1 MIKIATQKLVDK
13 GYKNIV
19 DDIMYL
25 GTPVRDDYKTN
36 NEVLKKKSEVLNV
49 YDKSDFIQKKG
60 GYSTTKF
67 INNYISDF
75 YDYHIETEFGKAEQ
89 LIDNNPRVKNIEV
102 EAPDDINIYNIL
114 PLTSLGKYIKDE
126 KIQDH
131 RNIDSVEVLNQVKK
145 ATNVT
150 N

>member
-36 NEVLKKKSEVLNV
+36 NEVLKKKSKVLNV
-49 YDKSDFIQKKG
+49 YDKSDFIQRFG
-60 GYSTTKF
+60 GDKYDASF
-67 INNYISDF
+67 IHNRFEEVGPSKQI
-75 YDYHIETEFGKAEQ
+75 I
-89 LIDNNPRVKNIEV
+89 IDNKRVKNIEV
-102 EAPDDINIYNIL
+102 ESPNDKNIL
-114 PLTSLGKYIKDE
+114 NKLLPRTKSILDE
-126 KIQDH
+126 SIEDH

>member
-36 NEVLKKKSEVLNV
+36 NEVLKKKSKVLNV
-49 YDKSDFIQKKG
+49 YDKSDLVQKWG
-60 GYSTTKF
+60 GYSYSKALNDVF
-67 INNYISDF
+67 NLSIKKQ
-75 YDYHIETEFGKAEQ
+75 FGKAEQ
-89 LIDNNPRVKNIEV
+89 LIDNNPLVTNIEV
-102 EAPDDINIYNIL
+102 EAPNDKNIL
-114 PLTSLGKYIKDE
+114 NKLLPRTKSILDE
-126 KIQDH
+126 SIEDH